1 MHHPRGSD
9 QRTLARARSG
19 PAQGRLVLA
28 GGAVLLLMYLSI
40 LLFATYDPQL
50 IGQLWFLPGIGM
62 LAAVIANT
70 SGTGGG
76 VVFVPVFN
84 ALREH
89 GIMTLDPLRVT
100 AASMA
105 IQSFGMT
112 VGGLRWTER
121 LLDQPAAVASATE
134 VRVRPRDYALVI
146 LAVLALSLP
155 AMWAMQRLTAVD
167 GHLILLGYKAFSI
180 FLGLALIITTWT
192 VNNNR
197 PERARLELVDIAVL
211 LLIAVP
217 GGALTALFS
226 VGVGELVALY
236 LFIRHYPVLLCTGTA
251 CVISSVSALVGSIW
265 HIQIGTMPWE
275 IVLLAAPGAVF
286 GAFLARPIALW
297 LGARRLKTLDGTWI
311 VLSAVYLIV
320 LNWVY

>member
-1 MHHPRGSD
+1 MMLLFNR
-9 QRTLARARSG
+9 RFTR

-40 LLFATYDPQL
+40 VLFATYDPLL

-121 LLDQPAAVASATE
+121 LLDQPVASATE

-197 PERARLELVDIAVL
+197 PERGRLEPVDIAVL

-265 HIQIGTMPWE
+265 HIEMGTMPWE

>member
-1 MHHPRGSD
+1 MTNPNRRFTRPAPGS
-9 QRTLARARSG
+9 
-19 PAQGRLVLA
+19 LVIL
-28 GGAVLLLMYLSI
+28 GGAALVALYLGI
-40 LLFATYDPQL
+40 LLFATYDPVL
-50 IGQLWFLPGIGM
+50 IGQLWFLPGIGA

-84 ALREH
+84 GLREH
-89 GIMTLDPLRVT
+89 GIMMLDPLRVT

-105 IQSFGMT
+105 IQCFGMT
-112 VGGLRWTER
+112 IGGLRWTDR
-121 LLDQPAAVASATE
+121 LLHQPVLAASSRE
-134 VRVRPRDYALVI
+134 VRVRPRDFAMVI

-155 AMWAMQRLTAVD
+155 AMLAIQRLTTVD
-167 GHLILLGYKAFSI
+167 GQLILLGYKIFSI

-192 VNNNR
+192 INHDR
-197 PERARLELVDIAVL
+197 PERARLEKLDIAIL
-211 LLIAVP
+211 LLIAIP

-251 CVISSVSALVGSIW
+251 CVISSVSVLAGIIW
-265 HIQIGTMPWE
+265 HIEVGTISWE
-275 IVLLAAPGAVF
+275 IVLLAGPGAVL

-297 LGARRLKTLDGTWI
+297 LGARKLKTLDGTWI

>member
-1 MHHPRGSD
+1 M
-9 QRTLARARSG
+9 
-19 PAQGRLVLA
+19 A
-28 GGAVLLLMYLSI
+28 GGAVLLLLYAAI
-40 LLFATYDPQL
+40 LLFASYDPAL

-89 GIMTLDPLRVT
+89 GVMTLDPLRVT

-112 VGGLRWTER
+112 IGGLRWTDR
-121 LLDQPAAVASATE
+121 LLHQPAAAASSGQAA
-134 VRVRPRDYALVI
+134 VRLGDYALVI
-146 LAVLALSLP
+146 GAVLALALP
-155 AMWAMQRLTAVD
+155 ALWAMQRLTIVD
-167 GHLILLGYKAFSI
+167 GHMILLGYKAFSI

-192 VNNNR
+192 INHKR
-197 PERARLELVDIAVL
+197 PERARLEPVDIAVL
-211 LLIAVP
+211 LLIAIP

-226 VGVGELVALY
+226 VGIGELVALY

-265 HIQIGTMPWE
+265 HIEAGTMPWE
-275 IVLLAAPGAVF
+275 IVLLAGPGAIF

-311 VLSAVYLIV
+311 VLSAVYLIG
-320 LNWVY
+320 LNWVG

>member
-1 MHHPRGSD
+1 MIILNR
-9 QRTLARARSG
+9 RLTR
-19 PAQGRLVLA
+19 PAQGRLVIW
-28 GGAVLLLMYLSI
+28 GGAVLLALYLGI
-40 LLFATYDPQL
+40 LLFASYDPAL
-50 IGQLWFLPGIGM
+50 LGQLWFLPGIGA

-84 ALREH
+84 GLREH

-105 IQSFGMT
+105 IQCFGMT
-112 VGGLRWTER
+112 MGGLRWTDR
-121 LLDQPAAVASATE
+121 LLHQPVLAASSKE
-134 VRVRPRDYALVI
+134 VGVRPRDYAMVI

-155 AMWAMQRLTAVD
+155 AMLAMQRVTLVD
-167 GHLILLGYKAFSI
+167 GHLILLGYKIFSI

-192 VNNNR
+192 INHKR
-197 PERARLELVDIAVL
+197 PERARLEKVDLLIL
-211 LLIAVP
+211 LLIAIP

-251 CVISSVSALVGSIW
+251 CVISSVSVLAGIVW
-265 HIQIGTMPWE
+265 HIEMDMIAWE
-275 IVLLAAPGAVF
+275 IVLLAGPGAAL
-286 GAFLARPIALW
+286 GGFLARPIALW
-297 LGARRLKTLDGTWI
+297 LGARKLKTLDGAWI

>member
-1 MHHPRGSD
+1 MTNAPR
-9 QRTLARARSG
+9 RFTA
-19 PAQGRLVLA
+19 PAPGRLVIWGA
-28 GGAVLLLMYLSI
+28 AVLLALYAGI
-40 LLFATYDPQL
+40 LLFATYDPVL
-50 IGQLWFLPGIGM
+50 IGQLWFLPGIGA

-84 ALREH
+84 GLREH

-105 IQSFGMT
+105 IQCFGMT
-112 VGGLRWTER
+112 IGGLRWTDR
-121 LLDQPAAVASATE
+121 LLHQPDAGAAGVAGTGY
-134 VRVRPRDYALVI
+134 VRVRPRDFALVI
-146 LAVLALSLP
+146 GAVLAFALP
-155 AMWAMQRLTAVD
+155 ALLAMQRLTMVD
-167 GHLILLGYKAFSI
+167 GQMILLGYKIFSI

-192 VNNNR
+192 INHKR
-197 PERARLELVDIAVL
+197 PERARLETID
-211 LLIAVP
+211 LLILMLIAIP

-251 CVISSVSALVGSIW
+251 CVISSVSVLVGIVW
-265 HIQIGTMPWE
+265 HIEMDTVAWE
-275 IVLLAAPGAVF
+275 IVLLAGPGAVL

-297 LGARRLKTLDGTWI
+297 LGARKLKTLDGTWI

>member
-1 MHHPRGSD
+1 MTNPNRRFTRPAPGS
-9 QRTLARARSG
+9 
-19 PAQGRLVLA
+19 LVIL
-28 GGAVLLLMYLSI
+28 GGAALVALYLGI
-40 LLFATYDPQL
+40 LLFATYDPVL
-50 IGQLWFLPGIGM
+50 IGQLWFLPGIGA

-84 ALREH
+84 GLREH
-89 GIMTLDPLRVT
+89 GIMMLDPLRVT

-105 IQSFGMT
+105 IQCFGMT
-112 VGGLRWTER
+112 IGGLRWTDR
-121 LLDQPAAVASATE
+121 LLHQPVLAASSRE
-134 VRVRPRDYALVI
+134 VRVRPRDFAMVI

-155 AMWAMQRLTAVD
+155 AMLAIQRLTTVD
-167 GHLILLGYKAFSI
+167 GQLILLGYKIFSI

-192 VNNNR
+192 INHDR
-197 PERARLELVDIAVL
+197 PERARLEKLDIAIL
-211 LLIAVP
+211 LLIAIP

-251 CVISSVSALVGSIW
+251 CVISSVSVLVGIIW
-265 HIQIGTMPWE
+265 HIEVGTISWE
-275 IVLLAAPGAVF
+275 IVLLAGPGAVL

-297 LGARRLKTLDGTWI
+297 LGARKLKTLDGTWI

>member
-1 MHHPRGSD
+1 MMLLFNR
-9 QRTLARARSG
+9 RFTR

-40 LLFATYDPQL
+40 LLFETYDPVL

-121 LLDQPAAVASATE
+121 LLDQPVASATE

-197 PERARLELVDIAVL
+197 PERGRLEPVDIAVL

>member
-1 MHHPRGSD
+1 MTDPSR
-9 QRTLARARSG
+9 RFTA
-19 PAQGRLVLA
+19 PAQGRLVIYGA
-28 GGAVLLLMYLSI
+28 AVLLALYAGI
-40 LLFATYDPQL
+40 LLFASYDPAL
-50 IGQLWFLPGIGM
+50 LGQLWFLPGIGA

-84 ALREH
+84 GLREH

-105 IQSFGMT
+105 IQCFGMT
-112 VGGLRWTER
+112 IGGLRWTDR
-121 LLDQPAAVASATE
+121 LLHQPAPAAASQEA
-134 VRVRPRDYALVI
+134 RVRPRDFALVI
-146 LAVLALSLP
+146 GAVLAFALP
-155 AMWAMQRLTAVD
+155 ALLAMQRLTVVD
-167 GHLILLGYKAFSI
+167 GQMVLLGYKIFSI

-192 VNNNR
+192 INHKR
-197 PERARLELVDIAVL
+197 AERARLETVD
-211 LLIAVP
+211 LLILMLIAIP

-251 CVISSVSALVGSIW
+251 CVISSVSVLVGIIW
-265 HIQIGTMPWE
+265 HIEMETIAWE
-275 IVLLAAPGAVF
+275 IVLLAGPGAVA

-297 LGARRLKTLDGTWI
+297 LGARKLKTLDGTWI
-311 VLSAVYLIV
+311 VLSALYLIG
-320 LNWVY
+320 LNWVS

>member
-1 MHHPRGSD
+1 M
-9 QRTLARARSG
+9 
-19 PAQGRLVLA
+19 A
-28 GGAVLLLMYLSI
+28 GGAVLLLLYAAI
-40 LLFATYDPQL
+40 LLFANYDPAL

-89 GIMTLDPLRVT
+89 GVMTLDPLRVT

-112 VGGLRWTER
+112 IGGLRWTDR
-121 LLDQPAAVASATE
+121 LLHQPAAAASSGQAA
-134 VRVRPRDYALVI
+134 VRPRDYALVI
-146 LAVLALSLP
+146 GAVLALALP
-155 AMWAMQRLTAVD
+155 ALWAMQRLTIVD
-167 GHLILLGYKAFSI
+167 GHMILLGYKAFSI

-192 VNNNR
+192 INHKR
-197 PERARLELVDIAVL
+197 PERARLEPVDIAVL
-211 LLIAVP
+211 LLIAIP

-226 VGVGELVALY
+226 VGIGELVALY

-265 HIQIGTMPWE
+265 HIEAGTMPWE
-275 IVLLAAPGAVF
+275 IVLLAGPGAIF

-297 LGARRLKTLDGTWI
+297 LGAKRLKTLDGTWI
-311 VLSAVYLIV
+311 VLSAVYLIG
-320 LNWVY
+320 LNWVG

>member
-1 MHHPRGSD
+1 
-9 QRTLARARSG
+9 
-19 PAQGRLVLA
+19 
-28 GGAVLLLMYLSI
+28 MYLSI

-167 GHLILLGYKAFSI
+167 GHLILLGYKGFSI

>member
-1 MHHPRGSD
+1 MINSNR
-9 QRTLARARSG
+9 RFTK
-19 PAQGRLVLA
+19 PAPGRLVIF
-28 GGAVLLLMYLSI
+28 GGAALLALYVGI
-40 LLFATYDPQL
+40 LLFASYDPVL
-50 IGQLWFLPGIGM
+50 IGQLWFLPGIGA

-84 ALREH
+84 GLREH
-89 GIMTLDPLRVT
+89 GVMALDPLRVT

-105 IQSFGMT
+105 IQCFGMT
-112 VGGLRWTER
+112 IGGLRWTDR
-121 LLDQPAAVASATE
+121 LLHQPAAAGAGD
-134 VRVRPRDYALVI
+134 VRVRPRDFALVI
-146 LAVLALSLP
+146 AAVLVFALP
-155 AMWAMQRLTAVD
+155 AMLAMQRLTMVD
-167 GHLILLGYKAFSI
+167 GHLILLGYKIFSI

-192 VNNNR
+192 INHNR
-197 PERARLELVDIAVL
+197 PERARLEKVDILIL
-211 LLIAVP
+211 LLIAIP

-251 CVISSVSALVGSIW
+251 CVISSVSVLTGIVW
-265 HIQIGTMPWE
+265 HIEMDTIAWE
-275 IVLLAAPGAVF
+275 IVLLAGPGAVL

-297 LGARRLKTLDGTWI
+297 LGARKLKTLDGTWI

>member
-1 MHHPRGSD
+1 MIIQGVRLTKPV
-9 QRTLARARSG
+9 
-19 PAQGRLVLA
+19 PGRLVMA
-28 GGAVLLLMYLSI
+28 GGAVLGLIYCGI
-40 LLFATYDPQL
+40 LLFATYDPVL

-89 GIMTLDPLRVT
+89 GIMTVAPLQVT

-112 VGGLRWTER
+112 VGGLRWTDR
-121 LLDQPAAVASATE
+121 LLHQPTAAAGAGQVP
-134 VRVRPRDYALVI
+134 VRPRDYAMVI
-146 LAVLALSLP
+146 LTVLALSLP

-167 GHLILLGYKAFSI
+167 GHLILLGYKGFSI
-180 FLGLALIITTWT
+180 LLGLALIITTWT
-192 VNNNR
+192 INSSR
-197 PERARLELVDIAVL
+197 PERARLEKVDIAIL
-211 LLIAVP
+211 LLIAIP

-226 VGVGELVALY
+226 VGIGELVALY

-251 CVISSVSALVGSIW
+251 CVISSASALLGSIW
-265 HIQIGTMPWE
+265 HIENGTIAWE
-275 IVLLAAPGAVF
+275 IVLLAGPGAVL
-286 GAFLARPIALW
+286 GGFLARPIALW

>member
-1 MHHPRGSD
+1 
-9 QRTLARARSG
+9 
-19 PAQGRLVLA
+19 
-28 GGAVLLLMYLSI
+28 MYLSI
-40 LLFATYDPQL
+40 VLFATYDPLL

-167 GHLILLGYKAFSI
+167 GHLILLGYKGFSI

>member
-1 MHHPRGSD
+1 
-9 QRTLARARSG
+9 
-19 PAQGRLVLA
+19 
-28 GGAVLLLMYLSI
+28 VLLAPYIAI
-40 LLFATYDPQL
+40 LLFATYDPAL
-50 IGQLWFLPGIGM
+50 LGQLWFLPGIGA

-84 ALREH
+84 GLREH
-89 GIMTLDPLRVT
+89 GVMALDPLRVT

-105 IQSFGMT
+105 IQCFGMT
-112 VGGLRWTER
+112 MGGLRWADR
-121 LLDQPAAVASATE
+121 LLHQPDAGAAGAGY
-134 VRVRPRDYALVI
+134 VRVRPRDFALVI
-146 LAVLALSLP
+146 GAVLAFALP
-155 AMWAMQRLTAVD
+155 ALLAMQRLTVVD
-167 GHLILLGYKAFSI
+167 GQMILLGYKIFSI

-192 VNNNR
+192 INHKR
-197 PERARLELVDIAVL
+197 AERARLETID
-211 LLIAVP
+211 LLILMLIAIP

-251 CVISSVSALVGSIW
+251 CVISSISVLVGIVW
-265 HIQIGTMPWE
+265 HIEMDTVAWE
-275 IVLLAAPGAVF
+275 IVLLAGPGAVV

-297 LGARRLKTLDGTWI
+297 LGAKRLKTLDGTWI

-320 LNWVY
+320 LNWVF

>member
-1 MHHPRGSD
+1 MTDSLR
-9 QRTLARARSG
+9 RMTK
-19 PAQGRLVLA
+19 PAPGRVVIW
-28 GGAVLLLMYLSI
+28 GGVVLLLAYAAIVLW
-40 LLFATYDPQL
+40 ARYDPAL
-50 IGQLWFLPGIGM
+50 IGQLRFLPGIGA

-84 ALREH
+84 GLREH
-89 GIMTLDPLRVT
+89 GVMTLDPLRVT
-100 AASMA
+100 AASMG
-105 IQSFGMT
+105 IQCFGMT
-112 VGGLRWTER
+112 IGGLRWTDR
-121 LLDQPAAVASATE
+121 LLHQPAAAASASAGDAA
-134 VRVRPRDYALVI
+134 VRPRDFLLVI
-146 LAVLALSLP
+146 LAVLAVALP
-155 AMWAMQRLTAVD
+155 AMLAMQRLTMVD
-167 GHLILLGYKAFSI
+167 GQMILLGYKIFSI

-192 VNNNR
+192 INHKR
-197 PERARLELVDIAVL
+197 PERARLERIDIAML
-211 LLIAVP
+211 LLIAIP

-251 CVISSVSALVGSIW
+251 CVISSISVLVGSIW
-265 HIQIGTMPWE
+265 HIESGTMPWE
-275 IVLLAAPGAVF
+275 IVLLAGPGAVL

-297 LGARRLKTLDGTWI
+297 LGAKRLKTLDGTWI